1 MTFGLSLENFEFI
14 RQQLQK
20 VLPKH
25 VKVWCFGSRARGNH
39 REFSDLDLMVE
50 SDSDLT
56 REIAQLK
63 EIFEESRL
71 PIKVDIVDLGSFANS
86 YRDGFERDKLIFLNP
101 S

>member
-1 MTFGLSLENFEFI
+1 
-14 RQQLQK
+14 
-20 VLPKH
+20 
-25 VKVWCFGSRARGNH
+25 WCFGSRARGNH

-50 SDSDLT
+50 SDSDLS

-71 PIKVDIVDLGSFANS
+71 PIKVDLVDLASFAHS
-86 YRDGFERDKLIFLNP
+86 YREGFEKDKLIFLNP